1 MNLKASGIE
10 KRRYSCYRDGL
21 KINGTLFLPQT
32 HKNERLP
39 IAIVCHEF
47 MANQLFS
54 FSYAKALAGIGFAA
68 FCFDFCGGGLVSMSR
83 GSRRD
88 MSVLTEISDL
98 KAVIRF
104 AQSLSNTDESNLLL
118 VGCSQGGLVA
128 ALTAAQMPE
137 TVNGLVLLY
146 PALCIPDAARAGKML
161 WLKFDPS
168 NIPEKMHAGPMPL
181 GRRYAADVM
190 NMDAFQQIA
199 GYSGKVLLLHGD
211 RDTIVS
217 ISNTQK
223 ACCVYQSAGANVRF
237 VTIPGGKHIFRK
249 PSQIRQATQE
259 IIAFA
264 HNIIKKEHEKKADN
278 GTENVSIVSNPKR
291 AYSVKIL

>member
-1 MNLKASGIE
+1 MLKFKSKGIE
-10 KRRYSCYRDGL
+10 RQKFFCYRDGL
-21 KINGTLFLPQT
+21 KINGTLFLPKT

-54 FSYAKALAGIGFAA
+54 FPYAKALAEIGFAA
-68 FCFDFCGGGLVSMSR
+68 FCFDFCGGGLVSTSR

-98 KAVIRF
+98 KAVLRF
-104 AQSLSNTDESNLLL
+104 AQSLYNTDESELLL

-128 ALTAAQMPE
+128 ALTAAQTPE

-146 PALCIPDAARAGKML
+146 PALCIPDAARAGEML

-168 NIPEKMHAGPMPL
+168 HIPEKMHAGPMPL

-190 NMDAFQQIA
+190 NMDAFRQIA

-211 RDTIVS
+211 RDAIVD
-217 ISNTQK
+217 ISYAEK
-223 ACCVYQSAGANVRF
+223 AESVYRAAGADVRF
-237 VTIPGGKHIFRK
+237 VVIPGGKHIFRK

-259 IIAFA
+259 ITAFVRK
-264 HNIIKKEHEKKADN
+264 IKEENENEADN
-278 GTENVSIVSNPKR
+278 GTV
-291 AYSVKIL
+291 

>member
-68 FCFDFCGGGLVSMSR
+68 FCFDFCGGGLVSISR

-128 ALTAAQMPE
+128 ALTAAQLPE

-168 NIPEKMHAGPMPL
+168 HIPEKMHAGPMPL
-181 GRRYAADVM
+181 GRRYTADVM

-199 GYSGKVLLLHGD
+199 GYSGRVLLLHGD

-237 VTIPGGKHIFRK
+237 FTIPGGKHIFRK

-278 GTENVSIVSNPKR
+278 GT
-291 AYSVKIL
+291 

>member
-1 MNLKASGIE
+1 MLKFKSKGIE
-10 KRRYSCYRDGL
+10 RQKFFCYRDGL
-21 KINGTLFLPQT
+21 KINGTLFLPKT
-32 HKNERLP
+32 HKNERLL

-54 FSYAKALAGIGFAA
+54 FPYAKALAEIGFAA
-68 FCFDFCGGGLVSMSR
+68 FCFDFCGGGLVSTSR

-104 AQSLSNTDESNLLL
+104 AQSLSNTDESELLL

-146 PALCIPDAARAGKML
+146 PALCIPDAARAGEML

-168 NIPEKMHAGPMPL
+168 HIPEKMHAGPMPL

-190 NMDAFQQIA
+190 NMDAFRQIA

-211 RDTIVS
+211 RDAIVD
-217 ISNTQK
+217 ISYAEK
-223 ACCVYQSAGANVRF
+223 AESVYRAAGADVRF
-237 VTIPGGKHIFRK
+237 VVIPGGKHIFRK

-259 IIAFA
+259 ITAFVRK
-264 HNIIKKEHEKKADN
+264 IKEENEDEADN
-278 GTENVSIVSNPKR
+278 GTV
-291 AYSVKIL
+291 

>member
-1 MNLKASGIE
+1 MRAKLKFKSKSIE
-10 KRRYSCYRDGL
+10 RRNFSCYRDGL
-21 KINGTLFLPQT
+21 KINGTLFLPKT
-32 HKNERLP
+32 RKNENLP

-54 FSYAKALAGIGFAA
+54 FPYAKALAGIGFAA
-68 FCFDFCGGGLVSMSR
+68 FCFDFCGGGLVSTSR

-88 MSVLTEISDL
+88 MSVLTEISDI

-104 AQSLSNTDESNLLL
+104 AQSLSNTDESELLL

-146 PALCIPDAARAGKML
+146 PALCIPDAARAGEML

-168 NIPEKMHAGPMPL
+168 HIPEKMHAGPMPL

-190 NMDAFQQIA
+190 NMDAFRQIA

-211 RDTIVS
+211 RDAIVD
-217 ISNTQK
+217 ISYAEK
-223 ACCVYQSAGANVRF
+223 AESVYRAAGADVRF
-237 VTIPGGKHIFRK
+237 VVIPGGKHIFRK

-259 IIAFA
+259 ITAFVRRM
-264 HNIIKKEHEKKADN
+264 KGE
-278 GTENVSIVSNPKR
+278 
-291 AYSVKIL
+291 

>member
-1 MNLKASGIE
+1 MLKFKSKGIE
-10 KRRYSCYRDGL
+10 RQKFFCYRDGL
-21 KINGTLFLPQT
+21 KINGTLFLPKT
-32 HKNERLP
+32 HKNERLL

-54 FSYAKALAGIGFAA
+54 FPYAKALAEIGFAA
-68 FCFDFCGGGLVSMSR
+68 FCFDFCGGGLVSTSR

-98 KAVIRF
+98 KAVLRF
-104 AQSLSNTDESNLLL
+104 AQSLHNTDESELLL

-146 PALCIPDAARAGKML
+146 PALCIPDAARAGEML

-168 NIPEKMHAGPMPL
+168 HIPEKMHAGPMPL

-190 NMDAFQQIA
+190 NMDAFRQIA

-211 RDTIVS
+211 KDTIVD
-217 ISNTQK
+217 ISYAEK
-223 ACCVYQSAGANVRF
+223 AESVYRAAGADIRF
-237 VTIPGGKHIFRK
+237 VVIPGGKHIFRK

-259 IIAFA
+259 ITAFVR
-264 HNIIKKEHEKKADN
+264 KVKEENENEADN
-278 GTENVSIVSNPKR
+278 GTV
-291 AYSVKIL
+291 

>member
-1 MNLKASGIE
+1 MKLKSKGTE
-10 KRRYSCYRDGL
+10 RRNFSCYRDGL
-21 KINGTLFLPQT
+21 KINGTLFLPKT
-32 HKNERLP
+32 RKNEKLP

-47 MANQLFS
+47 MTNQLFS
-54 FSYAKALAGIGFAA
+54 FPYAKALAGIGFAA
-68 FCFDFCGGGLVSMSR
+68 FCFDFCGGGLVSTSR
-83 GSRRD
+83 GSRRA

-104 AQSLSNTDESNLLL
+104 AQSLSNTDEGELLL

-146 PALCIPDAARAGKML
+146 PALCIPDAARGGEML

-168 NIPEKMHAGPMPL
+168 HIPEKMHAGPMPL
-181 GRRYAADVM
+181 GRRYSADVM
-190 NMDAFQQIA
+190 NMDAFRQIA

-211 RDTIVS
+211 RDTIVD
-217 ISNTQK
+217 ISYAEK
-223 ACCVYQSAGANVRF
+223 AESVYRAAGADVRF
-237 VTIPGGKHIFRK
+237 VVIPGGKHIFRK

-259 IIAFA
+259 ITAFVRK
-264 HNIIKKEHEKKADN
+264 IKEENENEADN
-278 GTENVSIVSNPKR
+278 GTV
-291 AYSVKIL
+291 

>member
-1 MNLKASGIE
+1 MLKFKSKGIE
-10 KRRYSCYRDGL
+10 RQKFFCYRDGL
-21 KINGTLFLPQT
+21 KINGTLFLPKT

-54 FSYAKALAGIGFAA
+54 FPYAKALAEIGFAA
-68 FCFDFCGGGLVSMSR
+68 FCFDFCGGGLVSTSR

-98 KAVIRF
+98 KAVLRF
-104 AQSLSNTDESNLLL
+104 AQSLHNTDESELLL

-146 PALCIPDAARAGKML
+146 PALCIPDAARAGEML

-168 NIPEKMHAGPMPL
+168 HIPEKMHAGPMPL

-190 NMDAFQQIA
+190 NMDAFRQIA

-211 RDTIVS
+211 KDTIVD
-217 ISNTQK
+217 ISYAEK
-223 ACCVYQSAGANVRF
+223 AESVYRAAGADIRF
-237 VTIPGGKHIFRK
+237 VVIPGGKHIFRK

-259 IIAFA
+259 ITAFVRRM
-264 HNIIKKEHEKKADN
+264 KGE
-278 GTENVSIVSNPKR
+278 
-291 AYSVKIL
+291 

>member
-1 MNLKASGIE
+1 MKFKSKDIE
-10 KRRYSCYRDGL
+10 RQKFSCYRDDL
-21 KINGTLFLPQT
+21 KINGTLFLPKMR
-32 HKNERLP
+32 KNEKLP

-54 FSYAKALAGIGFAA
+54 FPYAKALAGIGFAA
-68 FCFDFCGGGLVSMSR
+68 FCFDFCGGGLVSTSR

-88 MSVLTEISDL
+88 MSVLTEISDI

-104 AQSLSNTDESNLLL
+104 AQSLHNTDESELLL

-146 PALCIPDAARAGKML
+146 PALCIPDAARAGEML

-168 NIPEKMHAGPMPL
+168 HIPEKMHAGPMPL

-190 NMDAFQQIA
+190 NMDAFRQIA

-211 RDTIVS
+211 SDTIVD
-217 ISNTQK
+217 ISYAEK
-223 ACCVYQSAGANVRF
+223 AESVYRAAGADVRF
-237 VTIPGGKHIFRK
+237 VVIPGGKHIFRK

-259 IIAFA
+259 ITAFVRK
-264 HNIIKKEHEKKADN
+264 IKEENEDEADN
-278 GTENVSIVSNPKR
+278 GTV
-291 AYSVKIL
+291 

>member
-47 MANQLFS
+47 IANQLFS

-168 NIPEKMHAGPMPL
+168 HIPEKMHAGPMPL

-278 GTENVSIVSNPKR
+278 GT
-291 AYSVKIL
+291 

>member
-1 MNLKASGIE
+1 MKLKSKGTE
-10 KRRYSCYRDGL
+10 RRNFSCYRDGL
-21 KINGTLFLPQT
+21 KINGTLFLPKT
-32 HKNERLP
+32 RKNEKLP

-54 FSYAKALAGIGFAA
+54 FPYAKALAGIGFAA
-68 FCFDFCGGGLVSMSR
+68 FCFDFCGGGLVSTSW

-104 AQSLSNTDESNLLL
+104 AQSLSNTDESELLL

-146 PALCIPDAARAGKML
+146 PALCIPDAAQAGEML

-168 NIPEKMHAGPMPL
+168 HIPEKMHAGPMPL

-190 NMDAFQQIA
+190 NMDAFRQIA

-211 RDTIVS
+211 KDTIVD
-217 ISNTQK
+217 ISYAEK
-223 ACCVYQSAGANVRF
+223 AESVYQAAGADVRF
-237 VTIPGGKHIFRK
+237 VVIPGGKHIFRK

-259 IIAFA
+259 ITAFVRK
-264 HNIIKKEHEKKADN
+264 IKEENENEADN
-278 GTENVSIVSNPKR
+278 GTV
-291 AYSVKIL
+291 

>member
-1 MNLKASGIE
+1 MKLKSKGTE
-10 KRRYSCYRDGL
+10 RRNFSCYRDGL
-21 KINGTLFLPQT
+21 KINGTLFLPKT
-32 HKNERLP
+32 RKNEKLP

-54 FSYAKALAGIGFAA
+54 FPYAKALAGIGFAA
-68 FCFDFCGGGLVSMSR
+68 FCFDFCGGGLVSTSR

-98 KAVIRF
+98 KAVLRF
-104 AQSLSNTDESNLLL
+104 AQSLHNTDESELLL

-146 PALCIPDAARAGKML
+146 PALCIPDAARAGEML

-168 NIPEKMHAGPMPL
+168 HIPEKMYAGPMPL

-190 NMDAFQQIA
+190 NMDAFRQIA

-211 RDTIVS
+211 SDTIVD
-217 ISNTQK
+217 ISYAEK
-223 ACCVYQSAGANVRF
+223 AESVYRAAGADVRF
-237 VTIPGGKHIFRK
+237 AVIPGGKHIFRK

-259 IIAFA
+259 ITAFVRRM
-264 HNIIKKEHEKKADN
+264 KGE
-278 GTENVSIVSNPKR
+278 
-291 AYSVKIL
+291 

>member
-1 MNLKASGIE
+1 MKLKSKGTE
-10 KRRYSCYRDGL
+10 RRNFSCYRDGL
-21 KINGTLFLPQT
+21 KINGTLFLPKT
-32 HKNERLP
+32 RKNETLP

-54 FSYAKALAGIGFAA
+54 FPYAKALAGIGFAA
-68 FCFDFCGGGLVSMSR
+68 FCFDFCGGGLVSTSR

-104 AQSLSNTDESNLLL
+104 AQSLSNTDEGELLL

-146 PALCIPDAARAGKML
+146 PALCIPDAARGGEML

-168 NIPEKMHAGPMPL
+168 HIPEKMHAGPMPL
-181 GRRYAADVM
+181 GRRYSADVM
-190 NMDAFQQIA
+190 NMDAFRQIA

-211 RDTIVS
+211 RDTIVD
-217 ISNTQK
+217 ISYAEK
-223 ACCVYQSAGANVRF
+223 AESVYRAAGADVRF
-237 VTIPGGKHIFRK
+237 VVIPGGKHIFRK

-259 IIAFA
+259 ITAFVRK
-264 HNIIKKEHEKKADN
+264 IKEENENEADN
-278 GTENVSIVSNPKR
+278 GTV
-291 AYSVKIL
+291 

>member
-1 MNLKASGIE
+1 MLKFKSKGIE
-10 KRRYSCYRDGL
+10 RQKFFCYRDGL
-21 KINGTLFLPQT
+21 KINGTLFLPKT

-54 FSYAKALAGIGFAA
+54 FPYAKALAEIGFAA
-68 FCFDFCGGGLVSMSR
+68 FCFDFCGGGLVSTSR

-98 KAVIRF
+98 KAVLRF
-104 AQSLSNTDESNLLL
+104 AQSLYNTDESELLL

-128 ALTAAQMPE
+128 ALTAAQTPE

-146 PALCIPDAARAGKML
+146 PALCIPDAARAGEML
-161 WLKFDPS
+161 WLKFDLS
-168 NIPEKMHAGPMPL
+168 HIPEKMHAGPMPL

-190 NMDAFQQIA
+190 NMDAFRQIA

-211 RDTIVS
+211 RDAIVD
-217 ISNTQK
+217 ISYAEK
-223 ACCVYQSAGANVRF
+223 AESVYRAAGADVRF
-237 VTIPGGKHIFRK
+237 VVIPGGKHIFRK

-259 IIAFA
+259 ITAFVRK
-264 HNIIKKEHEKKADN
+264 IKEENENEADN
-278 GTENVSIVSNPKR
+278 GTV
-291 AYSVKIL
+291 

>member
-1 MNLKASGIE
+1 MKLKSKGTE
-10 KRRYSCYRDGL
+10 RRNFSCYRDGL
-21 KINGTLFLPQT
+21 KINGTLFLPKT
-32 HKNERLP
+32 RKNEKLP

-47 MANQLFS
+47 MTNQLFS
-54 FSYAKALAGIGFAA
+54 FPYAKALAGIGFAA
-68 FCFDFCGGGLVSMSR
+68 FCFDFCGGGLVSTSR

-104 AQSLSNTDESNLLL
+104 AQSLSNTDEGELLL

-146 PALCIPDAARAGKML
+146 PALCIPDAARGGEML

-168 NIPEKMHAGPMPL
+168 HIPEKMHAGPMPL
-181 GRRYAADVM
+181 GRRYSADVM
-190 NMDAFQQIA
+190 NMDAFRQIA

-211 RDTIVS
+211 RDTIVD
-217 ISNTQK
+217 ISYAEK
-223 ACCVYQSAGANVRF
+223 AESVYRAAGADVRF
-237 VTIPGGKHIFRK
+237 VVIPGGKHIFRK

-259 IIAFA
+259 ITAFVRK
-264 HNIIKKEHEKKADN
+264 IKEENENEADN
-278 GTENVSIVSNPKR
+278 GTV
-291 AYSVKIL
+291 

>member
-1 MNLKASGIE
+1 MKLKSKGTE
-10 KRRYSCYRDGL
+10 RRNFSCYRDGL
-21 KINGTLFLPQT
+21 KINGTLFLPKT
-32 HKNERLP
+32 RKNEKLP

-54 FSYAKALAGIGFAA
+54 FPYAKALAGIGFAA
-68 FCFDFCGGGLVSMSR
+68 FCFDFCGGGLVSTSW

-104 AQSLSNTDESNLLL
+104 AQSLSNTDESELLL

-146 PALCIPDAARAGKML
+146 PALCIPDAARGGEML

-168 NIPEKMHAGPMPL
+168 HIPEKMHAGPMPL

-190 NMDAFQQIA
+190 NMDAFRQIA

-211 RDTIVS
+211 KDTIVD
-217 ISNTQK
+217 ISYAEK
-223 ACCVYQSAGANVRF
+223 AESVYRAAGADVRF
-237 VTIPGGKHIFRK
+237 VVIPGGKHIFRK

-259 IIAFA
+259 ITAFVRK
-264 HNIIKKEHEKKADN
+264 IKEENENEADN
-278 GTENVSIVSNPKR
+278 GTV
-291 AYSVKIL
+291 

>member
-1 MNLKASGIE
+1 MLKFKSKGIE
-10 KRRYSCYRDGL
+10 RQKFFCYRDGL
-21 KINGTLFLPQT
+21 KINGTLFLPKT
-32 HKNERLP
+32 HKNERLL

-54 FSYAKALAGIGFAA
+54 FPYAKALAEIGFAA
-68 FCFDFCGGGLVSMSR
+68 FCFDFCGGGLVSTSR

-98 KAVIRF
+98 KAVLRF
-104 AQSLSNTDESNLLL
+104 AQSLHNTDESELLL

-146 PALCIPDAARAGKML
+146 PALCIPDAARAGEML

-168 NIPEKMHAGPMPL
+168 HIPEKMHAGPMPL

-190 NMDAFQQIA
+190 NMDAFRQIA

-211 RDTIVS
+211 RDAIVD
-217 ISNTQK
+217 ISYAEK
-223 ACCVYQSAGANVRF
+223 AESVYRAAGADVRF
-237 VTIPGGKHIFRK
+237 AVIPGGKHIFRK
-249 PSQIRQATQE
+249 PSRIRQATQE
-259 IIAFA
+259 ITAFVRK
-264 HNIIKKEHEKKADN
+264 IKEENENEADN
-278 GTENVSIVSNPKR
+278 GTV
-291 AYSVKIL
+291 

>member
-1 MNLKASGIE
+1 MKLKSKGTE
-10 KRRYSCYRDGL
+10 RRNFSCYRDGL
-21 KINGTLFLPQT
+21 KINGTLFLPKT
-32 HKNERLP
+32 RKNEKLP

-54 FSYAKALAGIGFAA
+54 FPYEKALAGIGFAA
-68 FCFDFCGGGLVSMSR
+68 FCFDFCGGGLVSTSW

-104 AQSLSNTDESNLLL
+104 AQSLSNTDESELLL

-146 PALCIPDAARAGKML
+146 PALCIPDAARGGEML

-168 NIPEKMHAGPMPL
+168 HIPEKMHAGPMPL

-190 NMDAFQQIA
+190 NMDAFRQIA

-211 RDTIVS
+211 KDTIVD
-217 ISNTQK
+217 ISYAEK
-223 ACCVYQSAGANVRF
+223 AESVYRAAGADVRF
-237 VTIPGGKHIFRK
+237 VVIPGGKHIFRK

-259 IIAFA
+259 ITAFVRK
-264 HNIIKKEHEKKADN
+264 IKEENENEADN
-278 GTENVSIVSNPKR
+278 GTV
-291 AYSVKIL
+291 

>member
-68 FCFDFCGGGLVSMSR
+68 FCFDFCGGGLVSMSP

-168 NIPEKMHAGPMPL
+168 HIPEKMHAGPMPL

>member
-1 MNLKASGIE
+1 M
-10 KRRYSCYRDGL
+10 
-21 KINGTLFLPQT
+21 
-32 HKNERLP
+32 
-39 IAIVCHEF
+39 
-47 MANQLFS
+47 
-54 FSYAKALAGIGFAA
+54 
-68 FCFDFCGGGLVSMSR
+68 
-83 GSRRD
+83 
-88 MSVLTEISDL
+88 
-98 KAVIRF
+98 
-104 AQSLSNTDESNLLL
+104 
-118 VGCSQGGLVA
+118 
-128 ALTAAQMPE
+128 
-137 TVNGLVLLY
+137 
-146 PALCIPDAARAGKML
+146 
-161 WLKFDPS
+161 KFDPS
-168 NIPEKMHAGPMPL
+168 HIPEKMHAGPMPL

>member
-1 MNLKASGIE
+1 MKFKSKGIE
-10 KRRYSCYRDGL
+10 RQKFSCYRDDL
-21 KINGTLFLPQT
+21 KINGTLFLPKT

-54 FSYAKALAGIGFAA
+54 FPYAKALAGIGFAA
-68 FCFDFCGGGLVSMSR
+68 FCFDFCGGGLVSTSW

-104 AQSLSNTDESNLLL
+104 AQSLSNTDESELLL

-146 PALCIPDAARAGKML
+146 PALCIPDAARGGEML

-168 NIPEKMHAGPMPL
+168 HIPEKMHAGPMPL

-190 NMDAFQQIA
+190 NMDAFRQIA

-211 RDTIVS
+211 KDTIVD
-217 ISNTQK
+217 ISYAEK
-223 ACCVYQSAGANVRF
+223 AESVYQAAGADVRF
-237 VTIPGGKHIFRK
+237 VVIPGGKHIFRK

-259 IIAFA
+259 ITAFVRK
-264 HNIIKKEHEKKADN
+264 IKEENENEADN
-278 GTENVSIVSNPKR
+278 GTV
-291 AYSVKIL
+291 

>member
-1 MNLKASGIE
+1 MKFKSKGIE
-10 KRRYSCYRDGL
+10 RRNFSCYRDDL
-21 KINGTLFLPQT
+21 KINGTLFLPKMR
-32 HKNERLP
+32 KNEKLP

-54 FSYAKALAGIGFAA
+54 FSYAKALAEIGFAA
-68 FCFDFCGGGLVSMSR
+68 FCFDFCGGGLVSTSR

-104 AQSLSNTDESNLLL
+104 AQSLGNTDESELLL

-128 ALTAAQMPE
+128 ALTAAQMPD

-146 PALCIPDAARAGKML
+146 PALCIPDAARAGEML

-168 NIPEKMHAGPMPL
+168 HIPEKMHAGPMPL

-190 NMDAFQQIA
+190 NMDAFRQIA

-211 RDTIVS
+211 RDTIVD
-217 ISNTQK
+217 ISYAEK
-223 ACCVYQSAGANVRF
+223 AESVYRAAGADVRF
-237 VTIPGGKHIFRK
+237 VVIPGGKHIFRK

-259 IIAFA
+259 ITAFVRK
-264 HNIIKKEHEKKADN
+264 IKEENEDEADN
-278 GTENVSIVSNPKR
+278 GTV
-291 AYSVKIL
+291 

>member
-1 MNLKASGIE
+1 MKFKSKDIE
-10 KRRYSCYRDGL
+10 RQKFSCYRDDL
-21 KINGTLFLPQT
+21 KINGTLFLPKMR
-32 HKNERLP
+32 KNEKLP

-68 FCFDFCGGGLVSMSR
+68 FCFDFCGGGLVSTSR

-88 MSVLTEISDL
+88 MSVLTEISDI

-104 AQSLSNTDESNLLL
+104 AQSLHNTDESELLL

-146 PALCIPDAARAGKML
+146 PALCIPDAARAGEML

-168 NIPEKMHAGPMPL
+168 HIPEKMHAGPMPL

-190 NMDAFQQIA
+190 NMDAFRQIA

-211 RDTIVS
+211 SDTIVD
-217 ISNTQK
+217 ISYAEK
-223 ACCVYQSAGANVRF
+223 AESVYRAAGADIRF
-237 VTIPGGKHIFRK
+237 VIIPGGKHIFRK

-259 IIAFA
+259 ITAFVRK
-264 HNIIKKEHEKKADN
+264 IKEENEDEADN
-278 GTENVSIVSNPKR
+278 GTV
-291 AYSVKIL
+291 

>member
-1 MNLKASGIE
+1 MKFKSKGIE
-10 KRRYSCYRDGL
+10 RQKFSCYRDDL
-21 KINGTLFLPQT
+21 KINGTLFLPKT

-54 FSYAKALAGIGFAA
+54 FPYAKALAGIGFAA
-68 FCFDFCGGGLVSMSR
+68 FCFDFCGGGLVSTSR

-88 MSVLTEISDL
+88 MSVLTEISDI

-104 AQSLSNTDESNLLL
+104 AQSLSNTDESELLL
-118 VGCSQGGLVA
+118 VGCSQGGLAA

-146 PALCIPDAARAGKML
+146 PALCIPDAARGGEML

-168 NIPEKMHAGPMPL
+168 HIPEKMHAGPMPL

-190 NMDAFQQIA
+190 NMDAFRQIA

-211 RDTIVS
+211 RDAIVD
-217 ISNTQK
+217 ISYAEK
-223 ACCVYQSAGANVRF
+223 AESVYQAAGADVRF
-237 VTIPGGKHIFRK
+237 VVIPGGKHIFRK

-259 IIAFA
+259 ITAFVR
-264 HNIIKKEHEKKADN
+264 KMKGE
-278 GTENVSIVSNPKR
+278 
-291 AYSVKIL
+291 

>member
-1 MNLKASGIE
+1 MKFKSKGIE
-10 KRRYSCYRDGL
+10 RQNFSCYRDGL
-21 KINGTLFLPQT
+21 KINGTLFLPKT

-54 FSYAKALAGIGFAA
+54 FPYAKALAGIGFAA
-68 FCFDFCGGGLVSMSR
+68 LCFDFCGGGLVSTSR

-88 MSVLTEISDL
+88 MSVLTEISDI

-104 AQSLSNTDESNLLL
+104 AQSLSNTDESELLL

-146 PALCIPDAARAGKML
+146 PALCIPDAARAGEML

-168 NIPEKMHAGPMPL
+168 HIPEKMHAGPMPL

-190 NMDAFQQIA
+190 NMDAFRQIA

-211 RDTIVS
+211 RDAIVD
-217 ISNTQK
+217 ISYAEK
-223 ACCVYQSAGANVRF
+223 AESVYRAAGADVRF
-237 VTIPGGKHIFRK
+237 VVIPGGKHIFRK

-259 IIAFA
+259 ITAFVRK
-264 HNIIKKEHEKKADN
+264 IKEENENEADN
-278 GTENVSIVSNPKR
+278 GTV
-291 AYSVKIL
+291 

>member
-1 MNLKASGIE
+1 MKLKSKGTE
-10 KRRYSCYRDGL
+10 RRNFSCYRDGL
-21 KINGTLFLPQT
+21 KINGTLFLPKT
-32 HKNERLP
+32 RKNEKLP

-54 FSYAKALAGIGFAA
+54 FPYAKALAVIGFAA
-68 FCFDFCGGGLVSMSR
+68 FCFDFCGGGLVSTSR

-104 AQSLSNTDESNLLL
+104 AQSLSNTDESELLL

-146 PALCIPDAARAGKML
+146 PALCIPDAARAGEML

-168 NIPEKMHAGPMPL
+168 HIPEKMHAGPMPL

-190 NMDAFQQIA
+190 NMDAFRQIA
-199 GYSGKVLLLHGD
+199 GYSGKVLLMHGD
-211 RDTIVS
+211 RDAIVD
-217 ISNTQK
+217 ISYAEK
-223 ACCVYQSAGANVRF
+223 AESVYRAAGADVRF
-237 VTIPGGKHIFRK
+237 VVISGGKHIFRK

-259 IIAFA
+259 ITAFVRK
-264 HNIIKKEHEKKADN
+264 IKEENENEADN
-278 GTENVSIVSNPKR
+278 GTV
-291 AYSVKIL
+291 

>member
-1 MNLKASGIE
+1 MSLKSNGFE
-10 KRRYSCYRDGL
+10 KQKFSCFRDNL

-32 HKNERLP
+32 RKNEKLP

-54 FSYAKALAGIGFAA
+54 FPYAKALAGIGFAA
-68 FCFDFCGGGLVSMSR
+68 FCFDFCGGGLVSTSR

-88 MSVLTEISDL
+88 MSVLTEISDI

-104 AQSLSNTDESNLLL
+104 AQSLSNTDESELLL

-146 PALCIPDAARAGKML
+146 PALCIPDAAQAGEML

-168 NIPEKMHAGPMPL
+168 HIPEKMHAGPMPL

-190 NMDAFQQIA
+190 NMDAFRQIA

-211 RDTIVS
+211 RDALVD
-217 ISNTQK
+217 ISYAEK
-223 ACCVYQSAGANVRF
+223 AESVYRAAGADVRF
-237 VTIPGGKHIFRK
+237 VVIPGGKHIFRK

-259 IIAFA
+259 ITAFVRR
-264 HNIIKKEHEKKADN
+264 IKE
-278 GTENVSIVSNPKR
+278 ENEYETDHSTV
-291 AYSVKIL
+291 

>member
-1 MNLKASGIE
+1 MLKFKSKGIE
-10 KRRYSCYRDGL
+10 RQKFFCYRDGL
-21 KINGTLFLPQT
+21 KINGTLFLPKT

-39 IAIVCHEF
+39 IAIVCQEF
-47 MANQLFS
+47 MATQLFS
-54 FSYAKALAGIGFAA
+54 FPYAKALAEIGFAA
-68 FCFDFCGGGLVSMSR
+68 FCFDFCGGGLVSTSR

-98 KAVIRF
+98 KAVLRF
-104 AQSLSNTDESNLLL
+104 AQSLHNTDESELLL

-146 PALCIPDAARAGKML
+146 PALCIPDAARAGEML

-168 NIPEKMHAGPMPL
+168 HIPEKMHAGPMPL

-190 NMDAFQQIA
+190 NMDAFRQIA

-211 RDTIVS
+211 SDTIVD
-217 ISNTQK
+217 ISYAEK
-223 ACCVYQSAGANVRF
+223 AESVYRAAGADIRF
-237 VTIPGGKHIFRK
+237 VVIPGGKHIFRK

-259 IIAFA
+259 ITAFVRK
-264 HNIIKKEHEKKADN
+264 IKEENEDEADN
-278 GTENVSIVSNPKR
+278 GTV
-291 AYSVKIL
+291 

>member
-1 MNLKASGIE
+1 MLKFKSKGIE
-10 KRRYSCYRDGL
+10 RQKFFCYRDGL
-21 KINGTLFLPQT
+21 KINGTLFLPKT

-54 FSYAKALAGIGFAA
+54 FPYAKALAGIGFAA
-68 FCFDFCGGGLVSMSR
+68 FCFDFCGGGLVSTSR

-98 KAVIRF
+98 KAVLRF
-104 AQSLSNTDESNLLL
+104 AQSLHNTDESELLL

-146 PALCIPDAARAGKML
+146 PALCIPDAARAGEML

-168 NIPEKMHAGPMPL
+168 HIPEKMHAGPMPL

-190 NMDAFQQIA
+190 NMDAFRQIA

-211 RDTIVS
+211 SDTIVD
-217 ISNTQK
+217 ISYAEK
-223 ACCVYQSAGANVRF
+223 AESVYRAAGADIRF
-237 VTIPGGKHIFRK
+237 VVIPGGKHIFRK

-259 IIAFA
+259 ITAFVRK
-264 HNIIKKEHEKKADN
+264 IKEENEDEADN
-278 GTENVSIVSNPKR
+278 GTV
-291 AYSVKIL
+291 

>member
-1 MNLKASGIE
+1 MLKFKSKGIE
-10 KRRYSCYRDGL
+10 RQKFFCYRDGL
-21 KINGTLFLPQT
+21 KINGTLFLPKT

-54 FSYAKALAGIGFAA
+54 FPYAKALAGIGFAA
-68 FCFDFCGGGLVSMSR
+68 FCFDFCGGGLVSTSR

-98 KAVIRF
+98 KAVLRF
-104 AQSLSNTDESNLLL
+104 AQSLHNTDESELLL
-118 VGCSQGGLVA
+118 VGCSQGGLAA

-146 PALCIPDAARAGKML
+146 PALCIPDAARGGEML

-168 NIPEKMHAGPMPL
+168 HIPEKMHAGPMPL
-181 GRRYAADVM
+181 GRRYSADVM
-190 NMDAFQQIA
+190 NMDAFRQIA

-211 RDTIVS
+211 RDTIVD
-217 ISNTQK
+217 ISYAEK
-223 ACCVYQSAGANVRF
+223 AESVYRAAGADVRF
-237 VTIPGGKHIFRK
+237 VVIPGGKHIFRK

-259 IIAFA
+259 ITAFVRK
-264 HNIIKKEHEKKADN
+264 IKEENENEADN
-278 GTENVSIVSNPKR
+278 GTV
-291 AYSVKIL
+291 

>member
-1 MNLKASGIE
+1 MKLKSKGTE
-10 KRRYSCYRDGL
+10 RRNFSCYRDGL
-21 KINGTLFLPQT
+21 KINGTLFLPKT
-32 HKNERLP
+32 RKNEKLP

-54 FSYAKALAGIGFAA
+54 FPYAKALAGIGFAA
-68 FCFDFCGGGLVSMSR
+68 FCFDFCGGGLVSTSW

-104 AQSLSNTDESNLLL
+104 AQSLSNTDESELLL

-146 PALCIPDAARAGKML
+146 PALCIPDAARGGEML

-168 NIPEKMHAGPMPL
+168 HIPEKMHAGPMPL

-190 NMDAFQQIA
+190 NMDAFRQIA
-199 GYSGKVLLLHGD
+199 GYSGKVLLMHGD
-211 RDTIVS
+211 RDAIVD
-217 ISNTQK
+217 ISYAEK
-223 ACCVYQSAGANVRF
+223 AESVYRAAGADIRF
-237 VTIPGGKHIFRK
+237 VIIPGGKHIFRK

-259 IIAFA
+259 ITAFVRK
-264 HNIIKKEHEKKADN
+264 IKEENENEADN
-278 GTENVSIVSNPKR
+278 GTV
-291 AYSVKIL
+291 

>member
-1 MNLKASGIE
+1 MKFKSKDIE
-10 KRRYSCYRDGL
+10 RQKFSCYRDDL
-21 KINGTLFLPQT
+21 KINGTLFLPKMR
-32 HKNERLP
+32 KNEKLP

-68 FCFDFCGGGLVSMSR
+68 FCFDFCGGGLVSTSR

-98 KAVIRF
+98 KAVLRF
-104 AQSLSNTDESNLLL
+104 AQSLHNTDESELLL

-146 PALCIPDAARAGKML
+146 PALCIPDAARAGEML

-168 NIPEKMHAGPMPL
+168 HIPEKMHAGPMPL

-190 NMDAFQQIA
+190 NMDAFRQIA

-211 RDTIVS
+211 RDAIVD
-217 ISNTQK
+217 ISYAEK
-223 ACCVYQSAGANVRF
+223 AESVYRAAGADVRF
-237 VTIPGGKHIFRK
+237 VVIPGGKHIFRK

-259 IIAFA
+259 ITAFVRK
-264 HNIIKKEHEKKADN
+264 IKEENEDEADN
-278 GTENVSIVSNPKR
+278 GTV
-291 AYSVKIL
+291 

>member
-1 MNLKASGIE
+1 MKLKSKGTE
-10 KRRYSCYRDGL
+10 RRNFSCYRDGL
-21 KINGTLFLPQT
+21 KINGTLFLPKT
-32 HKNERLP
+32 RKNEKLP

-54 FSYAKALAGIGFAA
+54 FPYAKALAGIGFAA
-68 FCFDFCGGGLVSMSR
+68 FCFDFCGGGLVSTSR

-104 AQSLSNTDESNLLL
+104 AQSLSNTDEGELLL

-146 PALCIPDAARAGKML
+146 PALCIPDAAQAGEML

-168 NIPEKMHAGPMPL
+168 HIPEKMHAGPMPL
-181 GRRYAADVM
+181 GRRYSADVM
-190 NMDAFQQIA
+190 NMDAFRQIA

-211 RDTIVS
+211 KDTIVD
-217 ISNTQK
+217 ISYAEK
-223 ACCVYQSAGANVRF
+223 AESVYRAAGADVRF
-237 VTIPGGKHIFRK
+237 VVIPGGKHIFRK

-259 IIAFA
+259 ITAFVRK
-264 HNIIKKEHEKKADN
+264 IKEENENEADN
-278 GTENVSIVSNPKR
+278 GTV
-291 AYSVKIL
+291 

>member
-1 MNLKASGIE
+1 MKFKSKDIE
-10 KRRYSCYRDGL
+10 RQKFSCYRDDL
-21 KINGTLFLPQT
+21 KINGTLFLPKMR
-32 HKNERLP
+32 KNEKLP

-54 FSYAKALAGIGFAA
+54 FPYAKALAGIGFAA
-68 FCFDFCGGGLVSMSR
+68 FCFDFCGGGLVSISR

-88 MSVLTEISDL
+88 MSVLTEISDI

-104 AQSLSNTDESNLLL
+104 AQSLHNTDESELLL

-146 PALCIPDAARAGKML
+146 PALCIPDAARAGEML

-168 NIPEKMHAGPMPL
+168 HIPEKMHAGPMPL

-190 NMDAFQQIA
+190 NMDAFRQIA

-211 RDTIVS
+211 RDAIVD
-217 ISNTQK
+217 ISCAEK
-223 ACCVYQSAGANVRF
+223 AESVYRAAGADVRF
-237 VTIPGGKHIFRK
+237 VVIPGGKHIFRK

-259 IIAFA
+259 ITAFVRK
-264 HNIIKKEHEKKADN
+264 IKEENEDEADN
-278 GTENVSIVSNPKR
+278 GTV
-291 AYSVKIL
+291 

>member
-1 MNLKASGIE
+1 MKLKSKGTE
-10 KRRYSCYRDGL
+10 RRNFSCYRDGL
-21 KINGTLFLPQT
+21 KINGTLFLPKT
-32 HKNERLP
+32 RKNEKLP

-54 FSYAKALAGIGFAA
+54 FPYAKALAGIGFAA
-68 FCFDFCGGGLVSMSR
+68 FCFDFCGGGLVSTSR

-104 AQSLSNTDESNLLL
+104 AQSLSNTDEGELLL

-146 PALCIPDAARAGKML
+146 PALCIPDAARGGEML

-168 NIPEKMHAGPMPL
+168 HIPEKMHAGPMPL

-190 NMDAFQQIA
+190 NMDAFRQIA

-211 RDTIVS
+211 RDAIVD
-217 ISNTQK
+217 ISYAEK
-223 ACCVYQSAGANVRF
+223 AESVYRAAGADVRF
-237 VTIPGGKHIFRK
+237 VVIPGGKHIFRK

-259 IIAFA
+259 ITAFVRK
-264 HNIIKKEHEKKADN
+264 IKEENEDEADN
-278 GTENVSIVSNPKR
+278 GTV
-291 AYSVKIL
+291 